1 MPLPTSGKGLELLII
16 QICCSVIVYIS
27 ACLRLWAQHVNRNR
41 QLQHNNTAK
50 KKQSPHDILMLA
62 SVLLYTVQTI
72 IVIRG
77 IIKGGIGQHASKI
90 DVAEVTKGF
99 QTWYFGELIYA
110 MLSCLVKTSVILFL
124 QEAYIGRRK
133 IRKATD
139 RRKICWILYICLAV
153 IWATSIVF
161 LSASIFQC
169 SPPSHYWK
177 QFENPSS
184 EGACS
189 KSVVPAAGIALSIV
203 SAVSDWVLAS
213 VPTVALLKT
222 QIPWQKKAA
231 IQALSSLGVL
241 DGS

>member
-41 QLQHNNTAK
+41 QLQHNKTAK

-62 SVLLYTVQTI
+62 SVVCI
-72 IVIRG
+72 IE
-77 IIKGGIGQHASKI
+77 GGIGQHASKI
-90 DVAEVTKGF
+90 DIAEVTKGF

-153 IWATSIVF
+153 IWATSIV
-161 LSASIFQC
+161 
-169 SPPSHYWK
+169 
-177 QFENPSS
+177 

-241 DGS
+241 AGAVMIVRIPHIRILEFTEDFLYETV